1 MGDELLQSDPSS
13 SSDFRFDGCPV
24 TSEEGHKKSD
34 EEDGSLWRSSS
45 PMTDDVRLVLN
56 QPWFW
61 LKEIY
66 FQHFINEPDES
77 VQ

>member
-1 MGDELLQSDPSS
+1 
-13 SSDFRFDGCPV
+13 
-24 TSEEGHKKSD
+24 
-34 EEDGSLWRSSS
+34 
-45 PMTDDVRLVLN
+45 MTDETVRLVLN